1 MCVVILLNYIKNIKK
16 ENFYYNILFKGLK
29 TILLLPIL
37 KNVALLKRPLFSNFY
52 DNTKICLNTLILI
65 INIEIIKSND
75 FIKINK
81 TRLSIEK

>member
-1 MCVVILLNYIKNIKK
+1 LNYIKNIKK